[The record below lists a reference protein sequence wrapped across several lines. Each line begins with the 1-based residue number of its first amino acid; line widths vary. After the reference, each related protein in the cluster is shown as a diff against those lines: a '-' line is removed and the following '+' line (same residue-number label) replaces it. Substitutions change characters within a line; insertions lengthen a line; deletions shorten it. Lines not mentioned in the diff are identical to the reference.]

1 MIGTTAA
8 IIMAIAG
15 GAQVAGSVYAAK
27 KQSGAANHA
36 ADLTTQAANRSAE
49 LQAESNAAAL
59 AFEREQADRDRIEAE
74 QIQRANYDQWAAGAQ
89 NSYAADVAS
98 AKNARAAAV
107 QGGHN
112 TYNTWAARE
121 GRIGQLG
128 ELLGNGP
135 RYVPKYEELPPLEVP
150 TLNIPGYAGPG
161 SSGGGGYNGPRTGQN
176 FDPAYIGQ
184 QVDAVYAAHGL
195 KATGPGTGPT
205 DRAYMV
211 DAILKNKGWEPYWQT
226 RISDEIRKAGLGN
239 GYQGNAGALMN

>member
-15 GAQVAGSVYAAK
+15 GAKVAGDVYAAK
-27 KQSGAANHA
+27 KQSGTANYAANLTTTAANHA
-36 ADLTTQAANRSAE
+36 ADLQSQSNTAA
-49 LQAESNAAAL
+49 LDFQKQQAE
-59 AFEREQADRDRIEAE
+59 RDRVQAE
-74 QIQRANYDQWAAGAQ
+74 QIQRANYDQWAAGSQNDYAAQVATAQ
-89 NSYAADVAS
+89 N
-98 AKNARAAAV
+98 ARNAAV

-150 TLNIPGYAGPG
+150 ALNIPGYAGPG
-161 SSGGGGYNGPRTGQN
+161 SSGGGGGSRSGQN

-184 QVDAVYAAHGL
+184 QLDAVYAKYGL

-205 DRAYMV
+205 DKQYMTN
-211 DAILKNKGWEPYWQT
+211 AILREKGWEPYWVD
-226 RISDEIRKAGLGN
+226 RVGEEIRKAGLGS
-239 GYQGNAGALMN
+239 GYQSNASTLLH